1 MSGDTN
7 EVRDANAMFD
17 LSGRVAIV
25 TGGSRGIGRAIAH
38 AYAAAGASVVIASR
52 KADACEAVAKEIT
65 DAGGRAL
72 AVATHCGELEQL
84 AVLVDTTVAHF
95 GGIDIVVN
103 NAANELAQPL
113 GAITPQAWD
122 KSFSVNLR
130 GPVFLVQYALPHL
143 IASGRGSVVNVV
155 SAAVFTRAEGKGLY
169 AAGKAGL
176 VAFTRTMA
184 GELAEHGIRVNA
196 MAPGAVETDMVRK
209 TGPETMARMRGA
221 APLNRIAAPEEM
233 TGLALLLASDAGS
246 FMTGQI
252 VSIDGGLTVH

>member
-1 MSGDTN
+1 MTGPS
-7 EVRDANAMFD
+7 EAADANAMFD
-17 LSGRVAIV
+17 LTGRVAIV

-38 AYAAAGASVVIASR
+38 AYARAGAAVVIASR

-72 AVATHCGELEQL
+72 AVPTHCGELDRL
-84 AVLVDTTVAHF
+84 AALVDATVAHF
-95 GGIDIVVN
+95 GGVDIIVN
-103 NAANELAQPL
+103 NAANELAQPV
-113 GAITPQAWD
+113 GQITPEAWD
-122 KSFSVNLR
+122 KSFAVNLR

-143 IASGRGSVVNVV
+143 IASEHAAVLNVV

-169 AAGKAGL
+169 AAGKSAL

-196 MAPGAVETDMVRK
+196 MAPGAVATDMVRK
-209 TGPETMARMRGA
+209 TGPETMDRMRAA
-221 APLNRIAAPEEM
+221 APLKRIAEPHEM